1 MPLQEDIFNALG
13 LTGQL
18 LLGQA
23 VMVKSS
29 EVSLLPPVVLP
40 LMYQGWTGALCRTE
54 RTAGLWGATPCWL
67 T

>member
-1 MPLQEDIFNALG
+1 MPVQEDIFNALG

-29 EVSLLPPVVLP
+29 EVTRPPCST
-40 LMYQGWTGALCRTE
+40 MHSA
-54 RTAGLWGATPCWL
+54 
-67 T
+67 